1 MQISVGATPT
11 ALDELVAELVA
22 PLDVEPVDVPVPNR
36 EKFSLRCRPV
46 IKSEQMRRWA
56 RSARAKDWKQGDPE
70 GLAIDSV
77 LLAATVLAETC
88 TAILVDGAP
97 MLDPDG
103 NTVTFASPWLHQR
116 LGGKQSHADVVRAIY
131 GNDAHVIDAA
141 GVVSEAAEQPVP
153 SMPSSPS

>member
-36 EKFSLRCRPV
+36 ERVALRCRPV
-46 IKSEQMRRWA
+46 IRSEQMRRWA
-56 RSARAKDWKQGDPE
+56 RGARAKDWKAGDPE

-77 LLAATVLAETC
+77 QLAALVLAETC
-88 TAILVDGAP
+88 TTILVDGVP

-103 NTVTFASPWLHQR
+103 NAVTLASRWLHER
-116 LGGKQSHADVVRAIY
+116 LGGKQSHVDVVRAIY

-153 SMPSSPS
+153 SATSSTN